1 MIKPVIIYL
10 AGLLV
15 LLTSGELLAQQHR
28 LIQYSGVILSTDSAA
43 TPVPFA
49 SVYNRSIRMGAIA
62 NYQGFFTFAARV
74 GDTIEV
80 SSVGYLTGLVLVPDI
95 PENQSYTAV
104 IFLKPEIRT
113 LPEARVFPWF
123 SKDQFRDAFVH
134 LNLPEDDLE
143 RARRNLNA
151 QTLAALGETV
161 EDGSLSA
168 KQSLQNYASTY
179 YYQGQYKPQPI
190 LSPTA
195 WMQFFNAL
203 QNGEFKKE

>member
-143 RARRNLNA
+143 RAKRNLNA